1 MIFFIFYFFSK
12 NDFFIFLFF
21 LLKMN
26 SLVVFKSQ
34 LKELMTQ
41 LEVISNKKKNKL
53 LYSKSEIIIIND
65 IYLLLTSFL
74 INDEKYKNLD
84 LLVEIK
90 NTMKTYNKNT
100 LTNFIIYEW
109 IIKLYYETTDNQIKL
124 SITNLLKYIPNKI
137 RVSRMQDLLNRLNN
151 KETFSDE

>member
-1 MIFFIFYFFSK
+1 
-12 NDFFIFLFF
+12 
-21 LLKMN
+21 
-26 SLVVFKSQ
+26 
-34 LKELMTQ
+34 
-41 LEVISNKKKNKL
+41 
-53 LYSKSEIIIIND
+53 
-65 IYLLLTSFL
+65 
-74 INDEKYKNLD
+74 
-84 LLVEIK
+84 
-90 NTMKTYNKNT
+90 MKTYNKNT

>member
-74 INDEKYKNLD
+74 INDEKCHTPLNIVFFTLF
-84 LLVEIK
+84 LL
-90 NTMKTYNKNT
+90 
-100 LTNFIIYEW
+100 F
-109 IIKLYYETTDNQIKL
+109 L
-124 SITNLLKYIPNKI
+124 SLFFTHSFTP
-137 RVSRMQDLLNRLNN
+137 
-151 KETFSDE
+151 